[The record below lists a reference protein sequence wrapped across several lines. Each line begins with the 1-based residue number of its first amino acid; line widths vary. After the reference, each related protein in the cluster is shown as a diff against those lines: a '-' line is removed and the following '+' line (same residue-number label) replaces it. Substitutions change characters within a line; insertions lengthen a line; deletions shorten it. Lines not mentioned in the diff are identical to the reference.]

1 MSSSVEHELWQIFTY
16 YTLRGDAL
24 DPEHLKTSQFLQLLR
39 DCLIVKPRQGEEPSP
54 EAMAL
59 YCGNTLIS
67 QAQATVYFTKETARE
82 HSMGKKA
89 GRKMGG
95 KSLTFDS
102 FLNALM
108 RIAHVEI
115 YPDKATVDLAFQELL
130 MSNVLPYPFA
140 SRRTDERT
148 GTISELLVDPE
159 IMEIRQRYG
168 RSLKN
173 IFRYYGSEKRHQENR
188 AFAFSKSEAYDALS
202 PPRVPGAKTSAR
214 RRGAASAREN
224 SLTNAIGYR
233 GWIKFCS
240 DFALANSILSIFEL
254 GDIFLTSVRVRY
266 VLRTLILVVRLRA
279 RMRFPS
285 CARVRVRDAARC
297 SQTLTL
303 LYFPSLPPSLSLSRP
318 LSLASDEVGRV
329 VAAQAFLRRILGSA
343 RPLRDRRVQRR
354 KEPVGDDAYSR

>member
-1 MSSSVEHELWQIFTY
+1 MSSSVEHELWQIFTF

-39 DCLIVKPRQGEEPSP
+39 DCLIVKPRRGEDPSP

-82 HSMGKKA
+82 HTMGKTA
-89 GRKMGG
+89 GLKTGG

-140 SRRTDERT
+140 SRRSDERT
-148 GTISELLVDPE
+148 ATIADLLVDPE
-159 IMEIRQRYG
+159 IMEIRQQYG

-173 IFRYYGSEKRHQENR
+173 IFRYYGSEKRHHENR

-202 PPRVPGAKTSAR
+202 PPRGPGAKASAR
-214 RRGAASAREN
+214 RRGAASEREN
-224 SLTNAIGYR
+224 TLTNAVGYR

-254 GDIFLTSVRVRY
+254 GDIFLSSVRVRRARRLARAH
-266 VLRTLILVVRLRA
+266 VPSRIPRVGLRA
-279 RMRFPS
+279 AAKHSRCAPS
-285 CARVRVRDAARC
+285 PPP
-297 SQTLTL
+297 L
-303 LYFPSLPPSLSLSRP
+303 PSHLSN
-318 LSLASDEVGRV
+318 AGGRL
-329 VAAQAFLRRILGSA
+329 VAAQAFLRRVLGSA
-343 RPLRDRRVQRR
+343 RPLRSCRVQRR
-354 KEPVGDDAYSR
+354 KEPVGDDAYSRQNPRPLPRNVARTQ